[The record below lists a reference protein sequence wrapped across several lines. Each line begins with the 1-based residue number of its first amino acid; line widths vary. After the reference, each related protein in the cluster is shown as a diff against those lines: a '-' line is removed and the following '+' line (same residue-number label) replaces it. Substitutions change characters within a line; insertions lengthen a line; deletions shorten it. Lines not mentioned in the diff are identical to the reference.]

1 MENSKKDISLDDSLS
16 DFVVQPKRKI
26 LGEIDL
32 NSNRTTSKLSLKK
45 KREAVPD
52 TKPRFIS
59 VGIQCVPELKEKS
72 TQNGNDKSLKSV
84 SYAKKFDKD
93 NLITYR
99 ILLNEIIPSKDQ
111 TLEFCFKTGLLPDK
125 RACPTCGGSMSMI
138 NDTKVSDGHRW
149 YCRVRSGPSKH
160 EHRLSL
166 RTGTFFEKSNMTLE
180 ECLQFFYL
188 WTHGM
193 SQDQIQHELQLSS
206 RTDVDWASF
215 CREVCETT
223 IIRDSEKIGGKDIIV
238 EIDESKF
245 AKRKYNVGHR
255 VQGGWVFGGREKDD
269 KRKVFM
275 EAVPDRT
282 ADTLLA
288 IIQKWVAP
296 GSIIWSDCWRSYN
309 KIPTLPEGYKHA
321 TVNHSQNFVDPETG
335 TCTNRIESDWRHAK
349 AEFPRFGTK
358 PDMYSSYLAVFMWKR
373 KHAGEDLF
381 MQLVRDIA
389 KIHPGPPK

>member
-1 MENSKKDISLDDSLS
+1 MENYTSSLDDSLS
-16 DFVVQPKRKI
+16 DFQEPKAQPKRKV
-26 LGEIDL
+26 LGEINL
-32 NSNRTTSKLSLKK
+32 NSENRSISKK
-45 KREAVPD
+45 KRTVSEI
-52 TKPRFIS
+52 KPRNTCVS
-59 VGIQCVPELKEKS
+59 VGIQCVPEMREKS
-72 TQNGNDKSLKSV
+72 TQDGTEKSV
-84 SYAKKFDKD
+84 SYAKKFESKD
-93 NLITYR
+93 NLINYR
-99 ILLNEIIPSKDQ
+99 ILITDIIPNKNQ
-111 TLEFCFKTGLLPDK
+111 TLKFCFKTGLLPD
-125 RACPTCGGSMSMI
+125 RRECPTCGGSMSMI
-138 NDTKVSDGHRW
+138 NDSKVSDGHRW
-149 YCRVRSGPSKH
+149 YCRVRTGQFKH
-160 EHRLSL
+160 ERRLSL
-166 RTGTFFEKSNMTLE
+166 RTGTFFDKSNMTLE

-193 SQDQIQHELQLSS
+193 SQDQIHHELQLSS

-215 CREVCETT
+215 CREVCETA
-223 IIRDSEKIGGKDIIV
+223 IMRDSERIGGKDIVV
-238 EIDESKF
+238 EKDESKF

-255 VQGGWVFGGREKDD
+255 IQGGWVFGGREKDD

-282 ADTLLA
+282 AVTLLN

-296 GSIIWSDCWRSYN
+296 GSIIWSDCWKSYN
-309 KIPTLPEGYKHA
+309 KIPELPEGYKHA

-381 MQLVRDIA
+381 MQLIRDIA
-389 KIHPGPPK
+389 KIHPGPSK